1 MVRNKDYKK
10 GEIYMFKKFDDFIA
24 NKGNA
29 AVDYVNANIGKIKT
43 FTSAY
48 QFEEFFR
55 TVKMTPYDDITA
67 VKKDI
72 MDDIDNTRLTTKERD
87 ALLDNLKKD
96 EKKVRSIVCDDYRK
110 AMNQFT
116 KMFKDFLIDGMPENL
131 KSKADII
138 YDRAYDQGHANGFT
152 SIASEFDD
160 LCDFAS
166 DIIK

>member
-1 MVRNKDYKK
+1 
-10 GEIYMFKKFDDFIA
+10 MFKKFDDFIA

-29 AVDYVNANIGKIKT
+29 AVDYVNANTRKIKT

-55 TVKMTPYDDITA
+55 TVKMTPYDDIAA

-110 AMNQFT
+110 AINQFT
-116 KMFKDFLIDGMPENL
+116 KMFKDFLINTMPENL